1 MLEEKTI
8 ESKEYWQRQFGLYP
22 MLMKPVICKNKFLM
36 LNGGNKDFCLQTDY
50 INNNIDEKN
59 IFFSESWST
68 NTKYFLVINHDNV
81 CVYNWINNKKDDYT
95 LKRIEESPNNF
106 YEYLFSKSYKSQNDV
121 VPYIISI
128 FRELRNLTGKKEPVE
143 ALNLLFKL
151 LISIEDDYTKINSSK
166 WEIADSV
173 VPSNFDY
180 YVERVKQGVNSIS
193 PDRDLLLRHV
203 SGILFQEAHKEVIYF
218 DSQMDLFGGF
228 SDKLKVKEDFYS
240 SVQYT
245 PQYLARSIVENC
257 MKQIDLQHKKSIK
270 IFDPAC
276 GSSEFLIETLK
287 QLKNINYQG
296 KVKIIGWDTSS
307 SAICTSKFLLKY
319 EQQTQWADNNME
331 FEIKQVTDSLTER
344 WDNDYDLIV
353 MNPPFVSWELLKN
366 KDSRDAVSNVLG
378 SIIEGRPN
386 QAAAFFY
393 KAAKSLQTDGILGC
407 ILPYTIFTSDSYLK
421 LRKEIKEELSLNL
434 LAKLGNYVFE
444 SVLTDVSFFIGKK
457 TLSPILP
464 KLIWS
469 KNEKGI
475 ISEALLDL
483 RKMEFANQIAID
495 EKEFNIYTPSR
506 FPIVSD
512 TWKIISIKED
522 KFLNDVKRFVLDEQL
537 TTISEMFSVKQGI
550 RTGNNQAFIL
560 SCKEYNE
567 IPKPERKFYR
577 KVINNDSI
585 KNGVL
590 ELINYI
596 WYPYDLDGMIIS
608 SEIDFKKTAPFSYK
622 RFLPYKNSLSKD
634 RARKNINTWWHLSEH
649 RAWLRKN
656 NIRLYS
662 TEFGKSDSFAIDKTG
677 KFVVERGYAWIPKKT
692 FGIDDYY
699 YYLSVFSSDIFNFL
713 LSIYSKQLAG
723 GNWYDLGA
731 KYTKNIPIP
740 NIFLHDERESERYFR
755 LVELGKELESGN
767 LFVKHAIKDVVKTY
781 YPNI

>member
-1 MLEEKTI
+1 MLEGKTI
-8 ESKEYWQRQFGLYP
+8 KSKEYWYQQFGLYP

-36 LNGGNKDFCLQTDY
+36 LNGGNKDFCLHTDY
-50 INNNIDEKN
+50 IYNGRDEKN

-68 NTKYFLVINHDNV
+68 NTKYFLVINNDNV
-81 CVYNWINNKKDDYT
+81 CVYNWINSKTDNYALKK
-95 LKRIEESPNNF
+95 IEENPTIF
-106 YEYLFSKSYKSQNDV
+106 YEHLFSKSYKTSNDA

-143 ALNLLFKL
+143 ALNLLFRL

-166 WEIADSV
+166 WGIADNI

-193 PDRDLLLRHV
+193 PDRDLILRHV
-203 SGILFQEAHKEVIYF
+203 SGVLFQEAHKEVIYF

-257 MKQIDLQHKKSIK
+257 LKQLDLQHKKSIK

-287 QLKNINYQG
+287 QLQNLDYQG
-296 KVKIIGWDTSS
+296 RIKIIGWDTSP
-307 SAICTSKFLLKY
+307 SAVCTSKFLLRY
-319 EQQTQWADNNME
+319 EQQTQWTDTNME
-331 FEIKQVTDSLTER
+331 FEVKQVADSLTER

-366 KDSRDAVSNVLG
+366 KDSRDAISNVLG

-386 QAAAFFY
+386 QASAFFY
-393 KAAKSLQTDGILGC
+393 KAAKSLQVNGVLGC
-407 ILPYTIFTSDSYLK
+407 VLPYTIFTSDSYIK

-457 TLSPILP
+457 TSSTVLP

-469 KNEKGI
+469 KNEKAI
-475 ISEALLDL
+475 TSEALLNL
-483 RKMEFANQIAID
+483 RKMESANQIAIY
-495 EKEFNIYTPSR
+495 EKKYNIYTPSH
-506 FPIVSD
+506 FPVLSD
-512 TWKIISIKED
+512 SWKIISIKEN
-522 KFLNDVKRFVLDEQL
+522 KFLNDVKRFVSDEQL
-537 TTISEMFSVKQGI
+537 TVVSDIFTVQQGI
-550 RTGNNQAFIL
+550 RQGKKDVFKIR
-560 SCKEYNE
+560 KEEYKLYLKDE
-567 IPKPERKFYR
+567 KEFFRP
-577 KVINNDSI
+577 VVDNDAI
-585 KNGVL
+585 KDGQLFDNK
-590 ELINYI
+590 YI
-596 WYPYDLDGMIIS
+596 WYPYNQFGSIFRNEKEM
-608 SEIDFKKTAPFSYK
+608 
-622 RFLPYKNSLSKD
+622 
-634 RARKNINTWWHLSEH
+634 KNINFFNNKIKPLKSDLKKRAGIQEWWGHTRPRNWQFKKQIKLV
-649 RAWLRKN
+649 
-656 NIRLYS
+656 S

-692 FGIDDYY
+692 FFIDDYY
-699 YYLSVFSSDIFNFL
+699 YYLSIFSSDIFDFL

-740 NIFLHDERESERYFR
+740 NIFLQDERKSERYFR
-755 LVELGKELESGN
+755 LVELGKELENGN
-767 LFVKHAIKDVVKTY
+767 LYVKYAIRDVVKTY

>member
-1 MLEEKTI
+1 MLEEKI
-8 ESKEYWQRQFGLYP
+8 RSKEYWYQQFGLYP
-22 MLMKPVICKNKFLM
+22 MLMKPNISKNKFLM
-36 LNGGNKDFCLQTDY
+36 LNGGNNDFCLQTDY
-50 INNNIDEKN
+50 DNKRDARNN
-59 IFFSESWST
+59 FFSESWST
-68 NTKYFLVINHDNV
+68 NTKNFLVISNDKLY
-81 CVYNWINNKKDDYT
+81 VYNWMNNKTDDYV
-95 LKRIEESPNNF
+95 LERIEKNPNSF
-106 YEYLFSKSYKSQNDV
+106 YEYLSLQSYKTSNDA

-151 LISIEDDYTKINSSK
+151 LISIEDDYTKINPSQ
-166 WEIADSV
+166 WEIVDSI
-173 VPSNFDY
+173 VPPNFDY
-180 YVERVKQGVNSIS
+180 YVERIKQGVNSIF
-193 PDRDLLLRHV
+193 PDRDLILRHV
-203 SGILFQEAHKEVIYF
+203 SGVLFQEAHKEVIYF
-218 DSQMDLFGGF
+218 DPQPDLFGGI
-228 SDKLKVKEDFYS
+228 SDKIKVKEEFYS

-257 MKQIDLQHKKSIK
+257 LKQLDLKHKKSLK

-287 QLKNINYQG
+287 QLKNKNYQG

-319 EQQTQWADNNME
+319 EQQTQWSDTNLE
-331 FEIKQVTDSLTER
+331 FEIKPVADSLTEQ

-366 KDSRDAVSNVLG
+366 KNSRDAISNVLG

-386 QAAAFFY
+386 QAAAFFF
-393 KAAKSLQTDGILGC
+393 KAAKSLQTNGVLGC
-407 ILPYTIFTSDSYLK
+407 VLPYTIFTSDSYLK
-421 LRKEIKEELSLNL
+421 LRNEIKEELSLNL
-434 LAKLGNYVFE
+434 LAKLGNYIFE

-457 TLSPILP
+457 TTSPILP

-469 KNEKGI
+469 KNEKEI
-475 ISEALLDL
+475 TSEALLNL
-483 RKMEFANQIAID
+483 RKMESANQIAID
-495 EKEFNIYTPSR
+495 EKKYNIYTPSR
-506 FPIVSD
+506 FPVVADS
-512 TWKIISIKED
+512 WKIISIKED
-522 KFLNDVKRFVLDEQL
+522 KFLNDVKRFVLDRQL
-537 TTISEMFSVKQGI
+537 ATIAEVFSVKQGI

-567 IPKPERKFYR
+567 IPKLEKKFYR

-590 ELINYI
+590 ELKNYI
-596 WYPYDLDGMIIS
+596 WYPYDFNGMIIS
-608 SEIDFKKTAPFSYK
+608 NEIEFKKTAPFSYK

-649 RAWLRKN
+649 RAWLRKKEL
-656 NIRLYS
+656 RFYS
-662 TEFGKSDSFAIDKTG
+662 TEFGKSNSFAIDKTG

-692 FGIDDYY
+692 FVIDDYY
-699 YYLSVFSSDIFNFL
+699 YYLSIFSSDIFDFL

-755 LVELGKELESGN
+755 LVELGKELENGN
-767 LFVKHAIKDVVKTY
+767 LFVRHAIKDVVKTY

>member
-8 ESKEYWQRQFGLYP
+8 ESKEYWQKQFGLYP

-50 INNNIDEKN
+50 INNNIDERK

-68 NTKYFLVINHDNV
+68 NTKYFLVINNDNV
-81 CVYNWINNKKDDYT
+81 CVYNWINNKTDNYA

-106 YEYLFSKSYKSQNDV
+106 YEYLFSKSYKTPNDV

-180 YVERVKQGVNSIS
+180 YVDRVKQGVNSIS

-203 SGILFQEAHKEVIYF
+203 SGVLFQEAHKEVIYF

-228 SDKLKVKEDFYS
+228 SDKLKVKEDIYS

-245 PQYLARSIVENC
+245 PQYLARAIVENC
-257 MKQIDLQHKKSIK
+257 LKQIDLQNKKSIK

-307 SAICTSKFLLKY
+307 SAVCTSKFLLKY
-319 EQQTQWADNNME
+319 EQLTQWTDNDMG
-331 FEIKQVTDSLTER
+331 FEIKQVTDSLTEQ

-366 KDSRDAVSNVLG
+366 KDSRDAISNVLG

-393 KAAKSLQTDGILGC
+393 KAAKSLQICGILGC

-421 LRKEIKEELSLNL
+421 LREEIREELSLNL

-457 TLSPILP
+457 TQSSILP

-469 KNEKGI
+469 KNEKEI
-475 ISEALLDL
+475 TSEALLNL
-483 RKMEFANQIAID
+483 RKMESNNQIAID
-495 EKEFNIYTPSR
+495 EKKYNIYTPSR
-506 FPIVSD
+506 FPLLSNS
-512 TWKIISIKED
+512 WKIISIKED
-522 KFLNDVKRFVLDEQL
+522 KFLNDVKRFVLEEQL
-537 TTISEMFSVKQGI
+537 TIVSDIFTVQQGI
-550 RTGNNQAFIL
+550 RQGKKDVFKINKEEYKLYPKDEKDLFRPVIDNNA
-560 SCKEYNE
+560 
-567 IPKPERKFYR
+567 
-577 KVINNDSI
+577 I
-585 KNGVL
+585 KNGQL
-590 ELINYI
+590 FDNRYI
-596 WYPYDLDGMIIS
+596 WYPYNQFGLK
-608 SEIDFKKTAPFSYK
+608 FKNEKEM
-622 RFLPYKNSLSKD
+622 
-634 RARKNINTWWHLSEH
+634 KNINFFNNKIKPFKSDLKERAGIQEWWGLTRPRNWQFEKKMK
-649 RAWLRKN
+649 LV
-656 NIRLYS
+656 S
-662 TEFGKSDSFAIDKTG
+662 TEFGKSDSFAIDKSG
-677 KFVVERGYAWIPKKT
+677 KFVVERGYAWMPKKK
-692 FGIDDYY
+692 FVIDDYY
-699 YYLSVFSSDIFNFL
+699 YYLSIFSSDIFDFL

-723 GNWYDLGA
+723 GHWYDLGA

-740 NIFLHDERESERYFR
+740 NIYLPNERESERYFR
-755 LVELGKELESGN
+755 LVELGKELENGN